1 MKGKIGGLFKKK
13 SKSDEGEDEEFK
25 KPRPDDFGAEHEG
38 EDGRAAKKGLLAR
51 VAGAI
56 GGVLG
61 KIPMPAKLRAMTATL
76 GAKAHDMHMPSA
88 HELAEKMHDM
98 HMPSAQDIAEKMHQM
113 HIPTA
118 HDIAEK
124 MHDLHLGESLS
135 EGGKRGRTLLM
146 AGGAALV
153 SLGFII
159 GLVFWLMR
167 DDGAKPGPKTA
178 DGASGAAPAVSLPM
192 PARAGPAADALLA
205 PPAGDKPPAAPPAGQ
220 AAAPAE
226 IKPLKFTI
234 TAHHAPQT
242 ATPAP
247 PGAATLAGAPPGT
260 PPGTPPAPAP
270 SPAGAAPEIK
280 PLKFTITDDHA
291 PQAATPAPP
300 GTPPGGAPAPA
311 GMAGM
316 APPAGMAPAGMAAMT
331 GLAPPPAPA
340 GMTGMAGVEAM
351 AGMAGVEAMAG
362 MAGLGGEAKAAAAPA
377 FAAPQTALPGAA
389 PSSSG
394 KTHSASPVAGEP
406 RIPGRATNTAA
417 PTYVAL
423 PTPAPPAQPP
433 QPMPN
438 APIPELLRKAGNL
451 QLPTAA
457 PDGREPWQA
466 YAKPFKPD
474 EKKGRIAIIVTG
486 LGLHREATDAAIQ
499 RLPGEVSL
507 AFSPY
512 ADRLADWVKS
522 ARASGH
528 EVLLELPMEGTGF
541 PVRDPGPM
549 ALFSALAPAE
559 NLKRLEAVLGRAT
572 SYTGVVALQGSRL
585 MTVPFQVESL
595 VRALKQSGLL
605 LVDNGLAPDSV
616 APTQAAAFG
625 LPFAQVKVVIDD
637 KIFRDAIDIRLRKVE
652 DEATA
657 KGGAALL
664 VHARPVTLER
674 LVNWLKDFPN
684 KGLQAVPVS
693 TLAAPAKKS

>member
-1 MKGKIGGLFKKK
+1 
-13 SKSDEGEDEEFK
+13 
-25 KPRPDDFGAEHEG
+25 
-38 EDGRAAKKGLLAR
+38 
-51 VAGAI
+51 
-56 GGVLG
+56 
-61 KIPMPAKLRAMTATL
+61 MPAKLRALTARL
-76 GAKAHDMHMPSA
+76 GAKAHDLHIPTA

-124 MHDLHLGESLS
+124 VHDLHLGQTLS
-135 EGGKRGRTLLM
+135 EGGKKGRTLLM

-159 GLVFWLMR
+159 GLVIWLMR

-178 DGASGAAPAVSLPM
+178 QAPGAAPAVSLPM
-192 PARAGPAADALLA
+192 PTRSGPTDALMA
-205 PPAGDKPPAAPPAGQ
+205 PPAAEKGAQPATPAQPAP
-220 AAAPAE
+220 AAPAE
-226 IKPLKFTI
+226 GE
-234 TAHHAPQT
+234 A
-242 ATPAP
+242 
-247 PGAATLAGAPPGT
+247 
-260 PPGTPPAPAP
+260 
-270 SPAGAAPEIK
+270 K

-291 PQAATPAPP
+291 PQAPPQPVGQAAQPAPAPAAAEAKPLKFTITDDHAPQTATPAPP
-300 GTPPGGAPAPA
+300 GTATLAGAPPGQPPAGQPPA

-316 APPAGMAPAGMAAMT
+316 TGMAAM
-331 GLAPPPAPA
+331 APPSAPAPA
-340 GMTGMAGVEAM
+340 STPTPAPIGMEGMGGMGGPSGMAGM
-351 AGMAGVEAMAG
+351 
-362 MAGLGGEAKAAAAPA
+362 GGEAKVATAPA
-377 FAAPQTALPGAA
+377 FAAPQAALPTAA
-389 PSSSG
+389 PTPSG
-394 KTHSASPVAGEP
+394 KAHSASPVTGEP
-406 RIPGRATNTAA
+406 RIPGRPANIAV

-423 PTPAPPAQPP
+423 PTPAPPAQPA
-433 QPMPN
+433 QPMPA

-451 QLPTAA
+451 QLPTVA

-474 EKKGRIAIIVTG
+474 EKKPKIAIIVTG

-512 ADRLADWVKS
+512 ADRLNDWVKS

-559 NLKRLEAVLGRAT
+559 NLKRLESVLGRT
-572 SYTGVVALQGSRL
+572 NGYTGVVAIQGSRL

-595 VRALKQSGLL
+595 VRALKQSGLI

-616 APTQAAAFG
+616 GPAQAATFG

-637 KIFRDAIDIRLRKVE
+637 KVFRDAIDIRLRKVE

-664 VHARPVTLER
+664 VHARPLTLDR
-674 LVNWLKDFPN
+674 LVNWLKDFTN